1 MNGYFGIMPQY
12 IRHNNELK
20 PFSKVL
26 YSEITSCLDDSGRCT
41 KRNAHFIKVLGIS
54 SSTLSSGLTELRKN
68 GFIDVEI
75 QLQKGTQKFI
85 KRYITPTNFSG
96 GVNELLNNTHADNQI
111 GVNGSSPQGSS
122 IDPSE
127 YQATLLYN
135 NNTINTRYI
144 DPKIKHTPINKKITP
159 EQLDMLTGIVTNFL
173 LKQKKKFPHLFT
185 NKDEKELLNQS
196 INELYNI
203 ITIDK
208 VDYKLLDEVLKWV
221 LEHKF
226 WHSKITFLHTLR
238 HKSVGNGNKKFE
250 NILTDYQSQK
260 EK

>member
-1 MNGYFGIMPQY
+1 MNGYFGILPQN
-12 IRHNNELK
+12 IRHDKNIK
-20 PFSKVL
+20 PLSKLL
-26 YSEITSCLDDSGRCT
+26 YCEITANLNDDGICT
-41 KRNAHFIKVLGIS
+41 KRNVYFSKVMEITKAYVS
-54 SSTLSSGLTELRKN
+54 RCLTELRKN